1 MHQLD
6 GTLRGLPWCFL
17 QAATSRTEKLSQW
30 KKSSQAH
37 VKMPI
42 WPETNMV

>member
-6 GTLRGLPWCFL
+6 GILRGLPWCFL
-17 QAATSRTEKLSQW
+17 QAATSGTEKLSQ
-30 KKSSQAH
+30 KSSQAH